1 MYKVTVIMPVFND
14 EEYVAQS
21 IESVLNQSLDEIE
34 LICIND
40 GSTDSSP
47 EILNEYSDKY
57 PSIKVIHQKNC
68 GASVS
73 RNKAILLAKGEFIT
87 FLDSDDFYVDN
98 VALEKMYDV
107 AHKKNAEMVSA
118 NIKSFTT
125 ENKLVTNY
133 NLKEFDEFKIISPE
147 DYGIPYTFGK
157 NIYKQSFIIENNF
170 LFPEYSRGEDPVFLA
185 EVLGKV
191 KKIYCVPVILMGI
204 RSAKYHGLLKIDTDE
219 KKLGYLKHFKD
230 TFEILEKNHFFE
242 MKDRY
247 KKKLFE
253 FIKFSRNFADYE
265 IYDMVQKVF
274 KDDKNTLKQCN
285 KLFKFSNP
293 KISIIVF
300 LKENKQNYDNLI
312 DNFLRLKFRDTEF
325 VFIHN
330 KDINLIPSLK
340 NFAKHDNRVRIVFNK
355 HFNKSDMLNIS
366 SKYANGD
373 YVLFLD
379 PSDYLTEDSLNKLYN
394 NAKKKKSDIVIFN
407 KKSKED
413 LKNVYN
419 LKNSIHN
426 VKNVFDYKK
435 IKKDIFD
442 DNFINL
448 GKMYNRYFLN
458 SLDDSYYENEN
469 PLNYLLFQIQTISSA
484 KRLFYINKPIC
495 YSNTDYNF
503 LGTLEILMLF
513 DIIEQ
518 YLRDMKL
525 YKKFINEFNSF
536 KIKQLLNSNIP
547 NKSQKN
553 YTLTRNE
560 LLRINLDS
568 TNVNDRYLEHC
579 KFIITHDSYQEYL
592 SFLPEFELKEL
603 KYKYNIMQERYN
615 EIEVEN
621 QHLKSKLNMSKKL
634 NKDLLSSSSWKI
646 TKPFRGLK

>member
-157 NIYKQSFIIENNF
+157 NIYKRSFIIENNF

-274 KDDKNTLKQCN
+274 KDDKTTLKQCN